1 MVRFEDLVIA
11 VYKTEKMLNSEM
23 TIDQTR
29 TALRY
34 AYNVKRKIEELKHPN
49 VLTIVVQDIISQ
61 MERELNRKIENHIL
75 RKT

>member
-11 VYKTEKMLNSEM
+11 VYKTEKMSESDM

-34 AYNVKRKIEELKHPN
+34 AYNVKRRIEELKHPN
-49 VLTIVVQDIISQ
+49 VLSVVVQDFISK
-61 MERELNRKIENHIL
+61 MERDLDKKIENKIL
-75 RKT
+75 RRI